1 MANANRP
8 SGLSPVQ
15 YLSGAPWNGQARLY
29 SIIATY
35 ATALAIGDPVTLSG
49 TADANGVPG
58 INIATGG
65 DANMVLGSIVGLGKF
80 EGGVFNPNNLD
91 QIIRPAADPAAWYA
105 MVSDDPGIIYEVQ
118 DIGTGT
124 PLAAADVGLN
134 VNLVAGTN
142 NGFVSGWLLDNSSK
156 GTNATYQVKLL
167 GLARRQ
173 DNVIG
178 QYAKW
183 LVKIN
188 NHSLGTGTGQT
199 GA

>member
-15 YLSGAPWNGQARLY
+15 YQDGSPWNGQARLY
-29 SIIATY
+29 SIDASY
-35 ATALAIGDPVTLSG
+35 ATALAIGDPVVMG
-49 TADANGVPG
+49 GGADANGVAN
-58 INIATGG
+58 ITIATAGTG
-65 DANMVLGSIVGLGKF
+65 NPVLGTIVGLGKF

-91 QIIRPAADPAAWYA
+91 QIIRPAADPAVWYA
-105 MVSDDPGIIYEVQ
+105 MVADGEGIIYEIQ

-124 PLAAADVGLN
+124 PLAATDVGIN
-134 VNLVAGTN
+134 VNLSAGSGN
-142 NGFVSGWLLDNSSK
+142 NGFVSGWVLDNSSK
-156 GTNATYQVKLL
+156 AVTATFQCRLM

-183 LVKIN
+183 LVKLN
-188 NHSLGTGTGQT
+188 TYQLSANAAGV
-199 GA
+199 

>member
-8 SGLSPVQ
+8 SGLTPVQ
-15 YLSGAPWNGQARLY
+15 YLNGAAWNGQARLY
-29 SIIATY
+29 SIVASY

-49 TADANGVPG
+49 TANSDGVAG
-58 INIATGG
+58 INIATAG
-65 DANMVLGSIVGLGKF
+65 DANMVLGSIVGLGRY
-80 EGGVFNPNNLD
+80 EGGIFNPANLD
-91 QIIRPAADPAAWYA
+91 QIIRPAADVNTWYA
-105 MVSDDPGIIYEVQ
+105 MVADDQNIIFEIQ

-124 PLAAADVGLN
+124 PLAATDVGAN
-134 VNLVAGTN
+134 VNLVSGTN
-142 NGFVSGWLLDNSSK
+142 NGYVSGWMLNNASK

-167 GLARRQ
+167 GLARRS

-188 NHSLGTGTGQT
+188 NHSYGTGTGQT
-199 GA
+199 GV